1 MPERT
6 RRGGFVG
13 GGIAGRRAVSRWTQP
28 SNLYNL
34 VTGGSLRECP
44 LVAARLTPTNADTSV
59 RSPLRGSLP
68 LDRAGGFGGDVVRDT
83 IHTIHFI
90 HDA

>member
-1 MPERT
+1 M
-6 RRGGFVG
+6 FY
-13 GGIAGRRAVSRWTQP
+13 Q
-28 SNLYNL
+28 
-34 VTGGSLRECP
+34 VTPTSTLNYVYISLNQRRECP
-44 LVAARLTPTNADTSV
+44 LAAARLTPTNADARV